1 MPAPDDSSAN
11 IIQQLMEGHNQEE
24 NFRRLFE
31 RYYRAVSGFFFRKG
45 FSAEDSRDLTQEVFV
60 AVFRGIK
67 DLRTEGAFI
76 SWLFSIANHVA
87 LRYWEQ
93 ERSRPRVLVAKAN
106 ESDSD
111 DQADDAIAAAPTPGL
126 DPENKLL
133 DTERVYVVRKAL
145 EELPE
150 RMQHCLRARLLEG
163 LGNREISLRLGIS
176 ESTVAVHVH
185 RGIQELRSRLCRYFG
200 KLTPY
205 ANKLFHPAVRPGKH
219 FVVLFVW

>member
-1 MPAPDDSSAN
+1 MLIERTASIIPAMPLPDDSAQS

-31 RYYRAVSGFFFRKG
+31 KYHRAVSGFFFRKG
-45 FSAEDSRDLTQEVFV
+45 FSSEDSRDLTQEVFV

-67 DLRTEGAFI
+67 DLRAETAFI

-87 LRYWEQ
+87 LRHWEQ

-106 ESDSD
+106 ESDFG
-111 DQADDAIAAAPTPGL
+111 DQDNDAIAEAPAPDL
-126 DPENKLL
+126 DPENKVL
-133 DTERVYVVRKAL
+133 DMERVQVVRKAL

-150 RMQHCLRARLLEG
+150 RMQLCLRARLLEG

-185 RGIQELRSRLCRYFG
+185 RGIEALRSRLLRYFG
-200 KLTPY
+200 KLPF
-205 ANKLFHPAVRPGKH
+205 AGDF
-219 FVVLFVW
+219 